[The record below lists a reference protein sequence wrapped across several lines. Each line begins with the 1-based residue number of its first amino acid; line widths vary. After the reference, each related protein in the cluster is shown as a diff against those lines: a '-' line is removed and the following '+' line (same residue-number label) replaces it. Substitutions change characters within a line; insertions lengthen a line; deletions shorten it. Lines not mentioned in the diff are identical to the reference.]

1 MTEPTEAN
9 RKLYRK
15 LGWVMTICAVLG
27 LVIQFVRIGGLG
39 EGEYGPVYWW
49 ALTITF
55 VALGICGVY
64 FLTGYGRGGTKSY
77 GPTKPGLIEDRTCP
91 RWLRS

>member
-1 MTEPTEAN
+1 MTERPEAN

-27 LVIQFVRIGGLG
+27 LVVQVVRISGIGG
-39 EGEYGPVYWW
+39 EFGPVYWW
-49 ALTITF
+49 VLTITF

-64 FLTGYGRGGTKSY
+64 FLMGYARGGTKPDEPAK
-77 GPTKPGLIEDRTCP
+77 PTSD
-91 RWLRS
+91 